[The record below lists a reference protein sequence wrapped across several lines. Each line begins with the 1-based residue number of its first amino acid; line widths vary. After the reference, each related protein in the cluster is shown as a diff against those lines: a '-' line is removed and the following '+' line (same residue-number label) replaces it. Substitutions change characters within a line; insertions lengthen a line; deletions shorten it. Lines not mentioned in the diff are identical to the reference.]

1 MRCPLC
7 QTELPDGANQCTRC
21 DWTAPVETPTHTE
34 DWIAAGLSI
43 VPGVG
48 HLYKGHLVPGIL
60 LLCLWGPLYLLFVFW
75 LVPKTYGASLLLP
88 AVFVFLTGQRAY
100 HLRTVAHSRVME
112 EALGTLRRW
121 QERLH
126 WGGSQ

>member
-7 QTELPDGANQCTRC
+7 QTELPDGATQCTRC
-21 DWTAPVETPTHTE
+21 DWSLRTE
-34 DWIAAGLSI
+34 PPSHHDDWIAAALSF

-60 LLCLWGPLYLLFVFW
+60 LLCFLGPLYLAIVFW

-88 AVFVFLTGQRAY
+88 AFFVVLVGWHAFRLPHIRG
-100 HLRTVAHSRVME
+100 SRIE
-112 EALGTLRRW
+112 EQASHTLRDW
-121 QERLH
+121 QDRLRK
-126 WGGSQ
+126 